1 MGDQFNMS
9 MPGEPQIGL
18 PGNHTLDRI
27 KQEAG
32 VELHWEWAV
41 AAGLQLVGGILG
53 RNDAKNARKDEEAA
67 LLHRYNAYDFPLW
80 EMQKEKLIAQRDEII
95 KGIELQQRNEEIL
108 AAFKD
113 TNNLRNYQQSLK
125 IHNYQYEQQKKLY
138 EKSEA
143 LYGTALL
150 LNEGQAR
157 SAKASVLQQQREIE
171 QGYAFQNE
179 DSIIEGIIQ
188 RGQLAAEGRQ
198 GRSAAKEQQSL
209 LASQGR
215 QQAIL
220 TESLVSAGRNT
231 RMQLKDIDKQHA
243 AANLQAHAQRMLK
256 PEKGP
261 DPLVPLAAVVPEFE
275 LPRELEDFDFGPQPI
290 LGVATT
296 QVPSFGSVLANA
308 ASSGLSTY
316 AATTAGGN
324 NFNNNSTSNYG
335 GYYTN
340 EINSIGG
347 TDRVWNYGK

>member
-32 VELHWEWAV
+32 VEMHWEWAV
-41 AAGLQLVGGILG
+41 AAGLSVVSGIMG
-53 RNDAKNARKDEEAA
+53 RNDAKNARKDEEAS
-67 LLHRYNAYDFPLW
+67 LQQRYNEYDLPLW
-80 EMQKEKLIAQRDEII
+80 EMQKDKLIAQRDEII
-95 KGIELQQRNEEIL
+95 KGIELQQRNEGIL
-108 AAFKD
+108 AELKD

-125 IHNYQYEQQKKLY
+125 IHNYQYDKQKELY
-138 EKSEA
+138 DKSEA
-143 LYGTALL
+143 LFGNALL
-150 LNEGQAR
+150 LNEGQAQ

-179 DSIIEGIIQ
+179 DAIIEGIIQ

-198 GRSAAKEQQSL
+198 GRSAAKEQQSQ

-215 QQAIL
+215 QQEIL
-220 TESLVSAGRNT
+220 TASLVSAGINT

-275 LPRELEDFDFGPQPI
+275 LPRELEDFDFGPQP
-290 LGVATT
+290 LVGVATT
-296 QVPSFGSVLANA
+296 QVPSFGSVMLNA

-335 GYYTN
+335 DFSYANMQSSGLLN
-340 EINSIGG
+340 NSL
-347 TDRVWNYGK
+347 YP

>member
-41 AAGLQLVGGILG
+41 AAGLQFVGGMIG
-53 RNDAKNARKDEEAA
+53 RNDAKNARKDEEDH

-80 EMQKEKLIAQRDEII
+80 EMQKDKLIAQRDEII
-95 KGIELQQRNEEIL
+95 QGIELQQRNEGIL

-138 EKSEA
+138 DKSEA
-143 LYGTALL
+143 LYDTALL

-179 DSIIEGIIQ
+179 DAIIEGIIQ

-261 DPLVPLAAVVPEFE
+261 DPLVPLAAVVPKFE

-290 LGVATT
+290 PGVATT
-296 QVPSFGSVLANA
+296 QVPSFGSVLTNA

-324 NFNNNSTSNYG
+324 NFNPTPNNSITTAQYG
-335 GYYTN
+335 GFNTN
-340 EINSIGG
+340 NL
-347 TDRVWNYGK
+347 YL

>member
-32 VELHWEWAV
+32 VEMHWEWAV
-41 AAGLQLVGGILG
+41 AAGLSVVSGIMG
-53 RNDAKNARKDEEAA
+53 RNDAKNARKDEEAH
-67 LLHRYNAYDFPLW
+67 LRQRYNEYDLPLW
-80 EMQKEKLIAQRDEII
+80 EMQKDKLIAQRDEII
-95 KGIELQQRNEEIL
+95 RGIELQQRNEEIL

-138 EKSEA
+138 DKSEA
-143 LYGTALL
+143 LYGNALL

-179 DSIIEGIIQ
+179 DAILEGIIQ
-188 RGQLAAEGRQ
+188 RGQLASEGRQ
-198 GRSAAKEQQSL
+198 GRSAAKEQQSQ

-231 RMQLKDIDKQHA
+231 RMQLKDIDQQHA

-261 DPLVPLAAVVPEFE
+261 DPLAPLAAVVPEFE
-275 LPRELEDFDFGPQPI
+275 LPRELEDFDFGPQP
-290 LGVATT
+290 LVGVATT
-296 QVPSFGSVLANA
+296 QVPSFGSVMVNA

-340 EINSIGG
+340 ESNSFGG
-347 TDRVWNYGK
+347 TDQVWNYG

>member
-18 PGNHTLDRI
+18 PGNHMVARI
-27 KQEAG
+27 KQESG
-32 VELHWEWAV
+32 VEMQWGWA
-41 AAGLQLVGGILG
+41 AAAVGLQVVGGIMG
-53 RNDAKNARKDEEAA
+53 RNDAKNARKDEEAS
-67 LLHRYNAYDFPLW
+67 LQQRYNEYDLPLW
-80 EMQKEKLIAQRDEII
+80 EMQKDKLIAQRDEII
-95 KGIELQQRNEEIL
+95 KGIELQQRNEGIL

-125 IHNYQYEQQKKLY
+125 IHNYQHEQQKKLY
-138 EKSEA
+138 DKSEA
-143 LYGTALL
+143 LFGNALL
-150 LNEGQAR
+150 LNEGQAQ
-157 SAKASVLQQQREIE
+157 SAKASVLQQQKEIE

-179 DSIIEGIIQ
+179 DAIIEGIIQ

-198 GRSAAKEQQSL
+198 GRSAAKEQQSE

-256 PEKGP
+256 PDKGP
-261 DPLVPLAAVVPEFE
+261 DPLVPLAAVVPEFD
-275 LPRELEDFDFGPQPI
+275 LPRELEDFDFGPQP
-290 LGVATT
+290 LVGVATT
-296 QVPSFGSVLANA
+296 QVPSFGSVMLNA

-324 NFNNNSTSNYG
+324 TFQAPTQNYG
-335 GYYTN
+335 GSYTHQTPSPTWIVN
-340 EINSIGG
+340 
-347 TDRVWNYGK
+347 K